1 MVKGW
6 IECRMQLNG
15 FFLLLL
21 TFSTIGFSAA
31 VVRLPFPP
39 NAVSNYRRSD
49 VYNAK
54 KRLDRALHG
63 GAPRTLQSSWNLEP
77 FQRAIFFWSRAG
89 PIVLHYQFT
98 QWWIRN
104 RTKEQRHIIYEG
116 LHNAYCEP
124 SLKICLHLQ
133 GLFTKIGQVLS
144 ARPDFVPHQYVEL
157 LATVQD
163 SIPQWPFDQVKDIM
177 EVALHQNQGL
187 RWEDVFEEVDGI
199 ALGSASIGQC
209 HRAVLK
215 SPWDSR
221 FREVAVKVM
230 HPNAEARFR
239 HDFKIFKWLCRIAL
253 PGWKPILDELQ
264 KQMMTE
270 FDYNQEARN
279 LEEVS
284 DNMMVSPY
292 RDKIAIPRPIFE
304 LCSKN
309 LLVME
314 YLPGK
319 KLVSSMEERLAS
331 AIGNKEAAKAFL
343 KQKQKDLVQGKVAV
357 RDKISDVT
365 ELIAFCEKS
374 IEHEDSTFALSRWM
388 LYYKLVMMQRHFK
401 RTVQTLLDV
410 HGHQIFLNRVFNGDC
425 HPGNILEL
433 SNGKIGLID
442 YGQTKRL
449 TEKEA
454 ISIAKI
460 VSELGHAIID
470 TRKVATAMRECGFQT
485 KWDKDDVLTMY
496 AKLFFD
502 SDDEAKAEGCAT
514 PQMYLMKL
522 SSLDPLLH
530 VPDAAIFTARTSYLF
545 RGMGSLAGEHI
556 KTSKYWKKHADQL
569 LNSV

>member
-1 MVKGW
+1 MH
-6 IECRMQLNG
+6 LA
-15 FFLLLL
+15 FLFL
-21 TFSTIGFSAA
+21 TLFPCVISAA
-31 VVRLPFPP
+31 ELRLPFSA

-49 VYNAK
+49 LQIAK
-54 KRLDRALHG
+54 QRLDHKLRGALTTS
-63 GAPRTLQSSWNLEP
+63 RSSLDLEP
-77 FQRAIFFWSRAG
+77 FRRALYFWSQAG
-89 PIVLHYQFT
+89 PIVLHYRFT

-104 RTKEQRHIIYEG
+104 RTKEQRDAIYDG

-163 SIPQWPFDQVKDIM
+163 SIPQWPFENVIDIM
-177 EVALHQNQGL
+177 EAALNQNQGL
-187 RWEDVFEEVDGI
+187 RLENVFERIDDI

-221 FREVAVKVM
+221 FEEVAVKVM

-239 HDFKIFKWLCRIAL
+239 HDFKIFRWLCRIAL
-253 PGWKPILDELQ
+253 PGWKPILVELQ

-279 LEEVS
+279 LEEVFE
-284 DNMMVSPY
+284 NMMLSPY
-292 RDKIAIPRPIFE
+292 REKVAIPRPIHE

-314 YLPGK
+314 YLHGK
-319 KLVSSMEERLAS
+319 KLSSSIEERLER
-331 AIGNKEAAKAFL
+331 AIGNKEAANVFL
-343 KQKQKDLVQGKVAV
+343 KQKQKDLVQGKIKT
-357 RDKISDVT
+357 RDETSDVL
-365 ELIAFCEKS
+365 ELIDFCKKS
-374 IEHEDSTFALSRWM
+374 IAYEDSTYSFRRWI
-388 LYYKLVMMQRHFK
+388 LYYRLVMMQRFFK

-425 HPGNILEL
+425 HPGNILDL

-454 ISIAKI
+454 FAIAKI
-460 VSELGHAIID
+460 VSELGQVAID
-470 TRKVATAMRECGFQT
+470 TRKVALAMRECGFQT
-485 KWDKDDVLTMY
+485 KWNKDEILTKY

-514 PQMYLMKL
+514 PQLYLMKL
-522 SSLDPLLH
+522 SALDPLIH

-556 KTSKYWKKHADQL
+556 RTSKYWKKHADQL